1 MSNFETSNNTM
12 SSRLTT
18 CVRFEKVAKLDAT
31 GSTTET
37 TTARID

>member
-1 MSNFETSNNTM
+1 MSNFETSNNTV
-12 SSRLTT
+12 SSQLTT
-18 CVRFEKVAKLDAT
+18 CVRFEKVAKVDST